1 MTNDE
6 ANATFKTIFCDIDGT
21 LLWHNADTLNT
32 SGQMLPGVKDKIKD
46 WMRKGYRIIL
56 TTGRP
61 ESHRRATE
69 NALLFHNI
77 QYHQLVMG
85 LGRGQR
91 VVINDMKPDSKD
103 PSALAICIKRNEG
116 LENVEV

>member
-21 LLWHNADTLNT
+21 LLFHNVNT
-32 SGQMLPGVKDKIKD
+32 INKAGVLLPGAKEATQT

-61 ESHRRATE
+61 ESHRKPTE
-69 NALLFHNI
+69 QALISHNI

-91 VVINDMKPDSKD
+91 VIINDMKPGAED
-103 PSALAICIKRNEG
+103 PSALAICVKRDEG
-116 LENVEV
+116 LENVKV

>member
-21 LLWHNADTLNT
+21 LLFHNVDTLNGK
-32 SGQMLPGVKDKIKD
+32 GQILPGARETIQT

-61 ESHRRATE
+61 ESHRRITE
-69 NALLFHNI
+69 EALVSHNI
-77 QYHQLVMG
+77 QYHQLVMN

-91 VVINDMKPDSKD
+91 VVINDMKPGSTD
-103 PSALAICIKRNEG
+103 PSALAICVDRDKG
-116 LENVEV
+116 LEDVEV